1 MEQENKQE
9 YSLEKSIEIL
19 AEMTRKDIEKSYNL
33 ESFSNVNAHYSGRYG
48 WTLKK
53 KNVLPPDKSNS

>member
-33 ESFSNVNAHYSGRYG
+33 ESFSNVNAHYSERYG

-53 KNVLPPDKSNS
+53 KNVLPLDKSNS

>member
-1 MEQENKQE
+1 MKQDN
-9 YSLEKSIEIL
+9 SLKKSIGIL

>member
-33 ESFSNVNAHYSGRYG
+33 ESFSNVNAHYSERYG

>member
-1 MEQENKQE
+1 MKQDN
-9 YSLEKSIEIL
+9 SLKKSIGIL

-53 KNVLPPDKSNS
+53 KNVLPLDKSNS

>member
-1 MEQENKQE
+1 MEQDD
-9 YSLEKSIEIL
+9 SLKKSIEIL

-33 ESFSNVNAHYSGRYG
+33 ESFSNVNAHYSERYG

-53 KNVLPPDKSNS
+53 KNVLPPNKPNT

>member
-1 MEQENKQE
+1 MEQEN
-9 YSLEKSIEIL
+9 SLKKSIGIL
-19 AEMTRKDIEKSYNL
+19 AEMTKKDIEKSYNL

-53 KNVLPPDKSNS
+53 KECSPAR